1 MISWETYNIDLG
13 RGAGR
18 TSGYVKTYCPKCHEN
33 GKPKSDHS
41 LSCNVETGAFKCH
54 RCGYQGFATVTT
66 QEEKEQWM
74 RQQPWFREYTKKRTE
89 PRHDYARPPKARSG
103 KLDPKTVAYFKSRG
117 ISEETLIKMRVTDG
131 IDWMPA
137 HKGYR
142 SKDAQGNAI
151 DGANCR
157 TIHFNYYRD
166 GELIATKLRSGDKM
180 FRQAKAGC
188 EQIAYN
194 LDNIKQTADCY
205 IVEGEM
211 DALSLAEIGYLNVI
225 SVPDGGADKAMHWL
239 VDYYETHF
247 ADKQTIY
254 IAVDN
259 DTVGGGLAA
268 ELAKH
273 FDPSQYVVVSD
284 FGLDPKDGHPLK
296 DANECLMALGP
307 DTLRLKLSQ
316 GRTLRPE
323 GDADMDKIGD
333 ELDELY
339 NNGLPQGIRIGY
351 PNLDNLMRLEK
362 GRLIIITGTPGSGKS
377 QFLDQVAV
385 KMNVHHEWRFS
396 LFSPEMMPLA
406 LHMAMLV
413 SKYTGKPFRKDELN
427 PMTYQRAKERVK
439 DAFHFI
445 DPEDYDLDN
454 ILNIARYQVRKYG
467 CDALIIDP
475 WNDLTMDGNGI
486 TKTDDINTAL
496 LKILTFAQRMNVVVF
511 VMAHP
516 SKIGR
521 NKDGSTPEPTLSDIS
536 GSIHFYNRADIGI
549 VVVRTKEEDGR
560 EYTKIKIQKMRFANL
575 GAVGETYFKY
585 GVGVGRFHPYD
596 PVGDHTEWDER
607 DLLTPNTTQEAMQ
620 FQAAAA
626 PSEANVSGFLEQAA
640 RQERDRSISESRAS
654 SLAMPSDRNVTEGNM
669 HRPTGLETDD
679 DLPFDN
685 NDETLF

>member
-1 MISWETYNIDLG
+1 
-13 RGAGR
+13 
-18 TSGYVKTYCPKCHEN
+18 
-33 GKPKSDHS
+33 
-41 LSCNVETGAFKCH
+41 
-54 RCGYQGFATVTT
+54 
-66 QEEKEQWM
+66 
-74 RQQPWFREYTKKRTE
+74 
-89 PRHDYARPPKARSG
+89 
-103 KLDPKTVAYFKSRG
+103 
-117 ISEETLIKMRVTDG
+117 
-131 IDWMPA
+131 
-137 HKGYR
+137 
-142 SKDAQGNAI
+142 
-151 DGANCR
+151 
-157 TIHFNYYRD
+157 
-166 GELIATKLRSGDKM
+166 
-180 FRQAKAGC
+180 
-188 EQIAYN
+188 
-194 LDNIKQTADCY
+194 
-205 IVEGEM
+205 
-211 DALSLAEIGYLNVI
+211 
-225 SVPDGGADKAMHWL
+225 
-239 VDYYETHF
+239 
-247 ADKQTIY
+247 
-254 IAVDN
+254 
-259 DTVGGGLAA
+259 
-268 ELAKH
+268 
-273 FDPSQYVVVSD
+273 
-284 FGLDPKDGHPLK
+284 
-296 DANECLMALGP
+296 
-307 DTLRLKLSQ
+307 
-316 GRTLRPE
+316 
-323 GDADMDKIGD
+323 MDKIGD

-640 RQERDRSISESRAS
+640 RQERD
-654 SLAMPSDRNVTEGNM
+654 M

-685 NDETLF
+685 NDETPF

>member
-117 ISEETLIKMRVTDG
+117 ISEETLTKMRVTDG

-268 ELAKH
+268 ELA
-273 FDPSQYVVVSD
+273 
-284 FGLDPKDGHPLK
+284 
-296 DANECLMALGP
+296 
-307 DTLRLKLSQ
+307 
-316 GRTLRPE
+316 
-323 GDADMDKIGD
+323 I
-333 ELDELY
+333 
-339 NNGLPQGIRIGY
+339 
-351 PNLDNLMRLEK
+351 
-362 GRLIIITGTPGSGKS
+362 
-377 QFLDQVAV
+377 
-385 KMNVHHEWRFS
+385 
-396 LFSPEMMPLA
+396 
-406 LHMAMLV
+406 
-413 SKYTGKPFRKDELN
+413 
-427 PMTYQRAKERVK
+427 
-439 DAFHFI
+439 
-445 DPEDYDLDN
+445 
-454 ILNIARYQVRKYG
+454 
-467 CDALIIDP
+467 
-475 WNDLTMDGNGI
+475 
-486 TKTDDINTAL
+486 
-496 LKILTFAQRMNVVVF
+496 FA
-511 VMAHP
+511 
-516 SKIGR
+516 
-521 NKDGSTPEPTLSDIS
+521 
-536 GSIHFYNRADIGI
+536 ADIFEYI
-549 VVVRTKEEDGR
+549 VVCSNIIFIIVL
-560 EYTKIKIQKMRFANL
+560 I
-575 GAVGETYFKY
+575 
-585 GVGVGRFHPYD
+585 
-596 PVGDHTEWDER
+596 
-607 DLLTPNTTQEAMQ
+607 
-620 FQAAAA
+620 
-626 PSEANVSGFLEQAA
+626 
-640 RQERDRSISESRAS
+640 
-654 SLAMPSDRNVTEGNM
+654 
-669 HRPTGLETDD
+669 
-679 DLPFDN
+679 
-685 NDETLF
+685 

>member
-1 MISWETYNIDLG
+1 MIDWSSKNIDISKAVSCGEGKKTFCPQCHDQRKPCHRKERELFILPE
-13 RGAGR
+13 RGW
-18 TSGYVKTYCPKCHEN
+18 
-33 GKPKSDHS
+33 
-41 LSCNVETGAFKCH
+41 FKCYN
-54 RCGYQGFATVTT
+54 CGWQGFATVLTE
-66 QEEKEQWM
+66 EEKQEYLRSKPGYRDYKKKQTTE
-74 RQQPWFREYTKKRTE
+74 PKREYKK
-89 PRHDYARPPKARSG
+89 PPK
-103 KLDPKTVAYFKSRG
+103 PKDNNLLPSVVEWFKTKRG
-117 ISEETLIKMRVTDG
+117 ISEQTLSKMGVTSCYEFIPPKYSKKVDSEG
-131 IDWMPA
+131 NKI
-137 HKGYR
+137 GYW
-142 SKDAQGNAI
+142 N
-151 DGANCR
+151 NCV
-157 TIHFNYYRD
+157 HFNYYKD
-166 GELIATKLRSGDKM
+166 GELTNVKVRGPRKE
-180 FRQAKAGC
+180 FWQPQYGC
-188 EQIAYN
+188 EQVAFN
-194 LDNIKQTADCY
+194 LDGIKNTEDCY
-205 IVEGEM
+205 IVEGEI
-211 DALSLAEIGYLNVI
+211 DALSLAEIGYTNVV
-225 SVPDGGADKAMHWL
+225 SVPTGAADTTMHWL
-239 VDYYETHF
+239 VDYYEEYF
-247 ADKQTIY
+247 AVKKQVY
-254 IAVDN
+254 ICVDLDEAGSN
-259 DTVGGGLAA
+259 LRDNLI
-268 ELAKH
+268 KH
-273 FDPSQYVVVSD
+273 FDPEQYVLITD
-284 FGLDPKDGHPLK
+284 FGTNPTTGEKNK
-296 DANECLMALGP
+296 DANECLVSLGP
-307 DTLRLKLSQ
+307 DALRKYLANGKS
-316 GRTLRPE
+316 TRPE

-620 FQAAAA
+620 FQAAAPA

-640 RQERDRSISESRAS
+640 RQEQE
-654 SLAMPSDRNVTEGNM
+654 LKPRN
-669 HRPTGLETDD
+669 PLEADD

-685 NDETLF
+685 DTETPF

>member
-1 MISWETYNIDLG
+1 MIDWQAYNIDLG

-620 FQAAAA
+620 FQAAA

-685 NDETLF
+685 NDETPF

>member
-74 RQQPWFREYTKKRTE
+74 RQQPWFREYTKKHTE

-427 PMTYQRAKERVK
+427 LLTYQRAKERVK

-640 RQERDRSISESRAS
+640 RQERDRSLSESRAS

-679 DLPFDN
+679 DLPFDS
-685 NDETLF
+685 NDEMPF

>member
-1 MISWETYNIDLG
+1 MIDWQAYNIDLG

-18 TSGYVKTYCPKCHEN
+18 TSGYVKTYCPICHEN

-54 RCGYQGFATVTT
+54 RCGHQGYATVTT
-66 QEEKEQWM
+66 QEEKEAWM
-74 RQQPWFREYTKKRTE
+74 RQQPWFKEYTKKRNE
-89 PRHDYARPPKARSG
+89 PKRDYAKPPKPRST
-103 KLDPKTVAYFKSRG
+103 KIHPKIVEYFKSRG
-117 ISEETLIKMRVTDG
+117 ISEQTLIDMHVTSG
-131 IDWMPA
+131 TDWMPA
-137 HKGYR
+137 HKGHR
-142 SKDAQGNAI
+142 LPDGGN
-151 DGANCR
+151 CT
-157 TIHFNYYRD
+157 TIHFNYLKN
-166 GELIATKLRSGDKM
+166 GELVATKLRSGDKM

-188 EQIAYN
+188 EQVAF
-194 LDNIKQTADCY
+194 NIDSIKDTADAY

-211 DALSLAEIGYLNVI
+211 DALSLAEIGYKNVI
-225 SVPDGGADKAMHWL
+225 SVPDGGSDRSMHWL

-427 PMTYQRAKERVK
+427 LMTYQRAKERVK

-521 NKDGSTPEPTLSDIS
+521 SKDGTTPEPTLSDIS
-536 GSIHFYNRADIGI
+536 GSIHFFNRADIGI

-560 EYTKIKIQKMRFANL
+560 EYTKIKISKMRFANL
-575 GAVGETYFKY
+575 GQTGETYFKY
-585 GVGVGRFHPYD
+585 GVGVGRFHPYN
-596 PVGDHTEWDER
+596 PVGDTTEWDER
-607 DLLTPNTTQEAMQ
+607 DYLTPNTTQEAMQ
-620 FQAAAA
+620 FQAPATS
-626 PSEANVSGFLEQAA
+626 SEANVAGFLQQA
-640 RQERDRSISESRAS
+640 ERMDREMKPR
-654 SLAMPSDRNVTEGNM
+654 
-669 HRPTGLETDD
+669 TDND
-679 DLPFDN
+679 DIFDQNEDTDVPF
-685 NDETLF
+685 

>member
-1 MISWETYNIDLG
+1 MICWETYNIDLG

-89 PRHDYARPPKARSG
+89 PRHDYARPPKARTG

-117 ISEETLIKMRVTDG
+117 ISEETLVKMRVTDG

-142 SKDAQGNAI
+142 SKDAQGNPI

-427 PMTYQRAKERVK
+427 LLTYQRAKERVK

-620 FQAAAA
+620 FQAAAPA

-640 RQERDRSISESRAS
+640 RQERD
-654 SLAMPSDRNVTEGNM
+654 M

-679 DLPFDN
+679 DLPFDS
-685 NDETLF
+685 NDETPF

>member
-284 FGLDPKDGHPLK
+284 FGRDPKDNHELK

-316 GRTLRPE
+316 GKTIQPE
-323 GDADMDKIGD
+323 GDIDPESVAAEMDDIY
-333 ELDELY
+333 E
-339 NNGLPQGIRIGY
+339 NGLPQGLPVGL
-351 PNLDNLMRLEK
+351 PGLDDIFRFQK
-362 GRLIIITGTPGSGKS
+362 GRLIIFTGTPGSGKS
-377 QFLDQVAV
+377 QLLDHIAV
-385 KMNVHHEWRFS
+385 LMNVRYEWKFS
-396 LFSPEMMPLA
+396 LFSPEMKPIGQHGIIIA
-406 LHMAMLV
+406 QKYIGKHID
-413 SKYTGKPFRKDELN
+413 KYTVD
-427 PMTYQRAKERVK
+427 RATFGQARDRVK
-439 DAFHFI
+439 EAFHFI
-445 DPEDYDLDN
+445 EPEEYDLDN
-454 ILNIARYQVRKYG
+454 ILSIAKYQIRKYG
-467 CDALIIDP
+467 CDCIILDP
-475 WNDLTMDGNGI
+475 WNDLMNNGNGI
-486 TKTDDINTAL
+486 TNTEDVNTAL
-496 LKILTFAQRMNVVVF
+496 LKILTFAQRQDVAAV

-516 SKIGR
+516 KKR
-521 NKDGSTPEPTLSDIS
+521 ERKKDGTYAETDLNDIS
-536 GSIHFYNRADIGI
+536 GSAHFENRADIGMI
-549 VVVRTKEEDGR
+549 VSRIKADDPNNTTGE
-560 EYTKIKIQKMRFANL
+560 EYTKVRNGKTRFETLGKI
-575 GAVGETYFKY
+575 GEAYFRY
-585 GVGVGRFHPYD
+585 QVGVGRFHPFD
-596 PVGDHTEWDER
+596 PMTGKTDWDEHNY
-607 DLLTPNTTQEAMQ
+607 LTPQTTQEAMQ

-640 RQERDRSISESRAS
+640 RQEREPKPRTDEED
-654 SLAMPSDRNVTEGNM
+654 MFNQDNDTEV
-669 HRPTGLETDD
+669 
-679 DLPFDN
+679 PF
-685 NDETLF
+685 

>member
-1 MISWETYNIDLG
+1 MIDWQTFNIDLG

-18 TSGYVKTYCPKCHEN
+18 TSGYVKTYCPHCHDN

-54 RCGYQGFATVTT
+54 RCGYQGYATVTT
-66 QEEKEQWM
+66 QEEKEAWM
-74 RQQPWFREYTKKRTE
+74 RQQPWYRDYTAKKSVE
-89 PRHDYARPPKARSG
+89 KKDYAKPPQPRSSAIA
-103 KLDPKTVAYFKSRG
+103 PKVVAYFAGRG
-117 ISEETLIKMRVTDG
+117 ISEATLKKMHVTSG
-131 IDWMPA
+131 TDWMPA
-137 HKGYR
+137 NK
-142 SKDAQGNAI
+142 SKRLPEG
-151 DGANCR
+151 GKCT
-157 TIHFNYYRD
+157 TIHFNYMKD
-166 GELIATKLRSGDKM
+166 GEVVATKLRSGDKC

-626 PSEANVSGFLEQAA
+626 PNTEANVSGFLEQAA

-685 NDETLF
+685 NDETPF